1 MGNRILKKPP
11 AGIER
16 PKRGAPEETRR
27 RLVEAA
33 AEEFNSRGLHGTTAD
48 LIAARAGYAT
58 GTFYKHFR
66 DKNEVLVAAYEAWVS
81 EEWNAIGREVL
92 GGGEPEAM
100 ARRIVALGAELHIR
114 WGGLRRAM
122 FMLVADDA
130 AAQKSYRALQRR
142 QLKIVGK
149 PEETA
154 RRRRKLLAR
163 GGRTCP
169 HDDGRAFDAIAQGEL
184 RELNLGRTA
193 ILERVT
199 ALLAD
204 ALSPDA

>member
-1 MGNRILKKPP
+1 MKKPT
-11 AGIER
+11 AGSER

-27 RLVEAA
+27 RLVAAA
-33 AEEFNSRGLHGTTAD
+33 AEEFNIRGLHGTTAD

-142 QLKIVGK
+142 QLKIV
-149 PEETA
+149 ESL
-154 RRRRKLLAR
+154 RKQR
-163 GGRTCP
+163 GEGGGCSREADALVLMTME
-169 HDDGRAFDAIAQGEL
+169 RAFDAIAQGEL